1 MDETGAPPWPG
12 ADQFEAVD
20 QDFGML
26 DFNNLDLD
34 FALDFQHHDAAQH
47 DANQQLTAELA
58 HSLDAQHLENA
69 FSPQVLPGQH
79 HGEAG
84 AQQQSHPM
92 SGTGLQQPANAF
104 FDFAMPQFNQA
115 HMYRPH
121 AGVPP
126 TPNSTEMH
134 ADPTRYLQQMQVQ
147 EARFEQD
154 SHIRKD
160 DAVCHQNSV

>member
-1 MDETGAPPWPG
+1 MDDSGAPPWPG
-12 ADQFEAVD
+12 ADQFDPVD
-20 QDFGML
+20 QDFGMM
-26 DFNNLDLD
+26 DFHNLDLD
-34 FALDFQHHDAAQH
+34 FSLDFHTDAAQH

-69 FSPQVLPGQH
+69 FSPQGLQGQH
-79 HGEAG
+79 HGAAEV
-84 AQQQSHPM
+84 QQQPHAM
-92 SGTGLQQPANAF
+92 SGPGLQQPASTL

-134 ADPTRYLQQMQVQ
+134 ADPSHYLQQMQAQ
-147 EARFEQD
+147 EARFEQ
-154 SHIRKD
+154 SFHMRKE
-160 DAVCHQNSV
+160 DAVRH